1 MYTTDNSKESTKYS
15 ILTLFKLLVFIV
27 LFFFQI
33 VEIKDDSVLKLRL
46 EIYKN
51 ATANENYSDVSCVD
65 AAVNVQLGCIRV
77 VFLMRFISDILVIY
91 VMK

>member
-1 MYTTDNSKESTKYS
+1 MIKINNLKSVSFYC
-15 ILTLFKLLVFIV
+15 FI
-27 LFFFQI
+27 FFQI
-33 VEIKDDSVLKLRL
+33 VEIKDDFVLKLCL

-51 ATANENYSDVSCVD
+51 VIVNENYLNLFCVD
-65 AAVNVQLGCIRV
+65 VVVNVQLGCIRV